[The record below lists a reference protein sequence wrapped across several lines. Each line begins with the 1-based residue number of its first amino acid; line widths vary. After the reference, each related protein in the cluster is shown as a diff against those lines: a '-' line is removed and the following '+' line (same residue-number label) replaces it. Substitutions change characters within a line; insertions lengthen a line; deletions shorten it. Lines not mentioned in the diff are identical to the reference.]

1 MTNKGP
7 GAHPVSRLALDRR
20 QVEAACRL
28 RATLSGWNEADAI
41 LLDVRQRYPSTDR
54 ASCIVKS
61 VLVNQLY
68 STRVFAITEMGSW
81 ISAKLSQTPIPSDV
95 DLVDRI
101 ASLELAGRRTDARV
115 RRFTSFASKW
125 CSFFCDEERFP
136 IYDDA
141 ARETLKHHFGRDL
154 TDDPLSP
161 YGNFFRAFRALQA
174 TVGCSAKE
182 LDYYLWITG
191 MFMRW
196 SKSGTAISKRV
207 NKELR
212 GAFEAANCRGSLLEG
227 ILPKDVPFP
236 AI

>member
-1 MTNKGP
+1 MTNKGAA
-7 GAHPVSRLALDRR
+7 AHPVPRLALDPR
-20 QVEAACRL
+20 QVQAACNL
-28 RATLSGWNEADAI
+28 RASLSGWNEADAI
-41 LLDVRQRYPSTDR
+41 LLDVRQKYRGMDR
-54 ASCIVKS
+54 ASCIIKA

-81 ISAKLSQTPIPSDV
+81 ISDKLAETPRPSDV

-101 ASLELAGRRTDARV
+101 ALLKLAGRGTDARV

-125 CSFFCDEERFP
+125 CSFFIDEERFP

-141 ARETLKHHFGRDL
+141 AREALKLHLGRDL

-161 YGNFFRAFRALQA
+161 YGNFFRAFRALQD

-196 SKSGTAISKRV
+196 SKSGTVISTRV
-207 NKELR
+207 NRELR
-212 GAFEAANCRGSLLEG
+212 DAFARENRNGSPLEV
-227 ILPKDVPFP
+227 ILPKGVPFP
-236 AI
+236 AV